1 MYIVVS
7 HWRPKPGQE
16 TEFET
21 LGKKMGEELKSQPGV
36 KFLETF
42 KAGDQ
47 YVAVHA
53 YQDEATY
60 KKLVDDPNGPFMKL
74 MAESDFEKVGEWLSS
89 ERGEAL

>member
-7 HWRPKPGQE
+7 HWRPKPGQDA
-16 TEFET
+16 EFVARST
-21 LGKKMGEELKSQPGV
+21 KMGGQLKSEPGV
-36 KFLETF
+36 VFLEEF
-42 KAGDQ
+42 KSGDK

>member
-60 KKLVDDPNGPFMKL
+60 KKLVEAPDGPFMNALAATKF
-74 MAESDFEKVGEWLSS
+74 ESTGEWLSS